1 MPTDSVPADLR
12 PSGGPLA
19 IDVQLLTDLSAT
31 KDRAEQLAEVGV
43 DGLFTFEGQ
52 HDVFFPLVLAAECG
66 LDLMTNVAIA
76 FPRSPMHLANS
87 AYDLAALSGGRFR
100 LGLGTQI
107 RPHIERRYGA
117 TWSRPVARMREIVL
131 ATKAILRHWQGEAPL
146 EFRGEFFT
154 HTLMTPNFNPGPLS
168 TGVPPIHVGALGPQ
182 MTRMTASVA
191 DGVLVMPFNSRRHLL
206 ERTVPALQQGLQD
219 AHRTRSELEVICEI
233 ICAVGETDAE
243 IEAASAGVR
252 SLLSFYGSTPSYR
265 PTLEVEG
272 REDLQPTLNAMSKQG
287 RWQEM
292 SELID
297 DQLLETIAVRGTP
310 TQCAKQIVDRVGDLA
325 DRVCLYFPGY
335 PLSDR
340 VLADVVTA
348 VKAASANR

>member
-1 MPTDSVPADLR
+1 MPTDNVPADMR

-31 KDRAEQLAEVGV
+31 RRRAEQLAEVGV

-52 HDVFFPLVLAAECG
+52 HDVFFPLVLAADTG

-87 AYDLAALSGGRFR
+87 AYDLASMSGGRFR

-117 TWSRPVARMREIVL
+117 IWSRPVARMREIVQ
-131 ATKAILRHWQGEAPL
+131 ATRAILRHWQGEGPL

-154 HTLMTPNFNPGPLS
+154 HTLMTPNFNPGPLP
-168 TGVPPIHVGALGPQ
+168 TGIPPIHVGALGPQ
-182 MTRMTASVA
+182 MTRMSASVA
-191 DGVLVMPFNSRRHLL
+191 DGVLVMPFNSRRHLV
-206 ERTVPALQQGLQD
+206 ERTVPALQQGLRD
-219 AHRTRSELEVICEI
+219 SGRSRGELEVICEV

-287 RWQEM
+287 RWKDM
-292 SELID
+292 AELID
-297 DQLLETIAVRGTP
+297 EELLETIAVRGTP
-310 TQCAKQIVDRVGDLA
+310 AQCAKQIVDRVGDLA

-335 PLSDR
+335 PLPDR
-340 VLADVVTA
+340 VMADLVKA
-348 VKAASANR
+348 VKAESANR

>member
-1 MPTDSVPADLR
+1 MVRSRWCSVCGKCPQPRVRTSCASVTAWSRPPQRRRGRSVGPRRLFRPPTRFPDMPTAAVPTDMR
-12 PSGGPLA
+12 PSGGSLA

-31 KDRAEQLAEVGV
+31 KGRAEQLAEVGV

-52 HDVFFPLVLAAECG
+52 HDVFFPLVLAADSG

-131 ATKAILRHWQGEAPL
+131 ATKAILTHWQGEAPL

-154 HTLMTPNFNPGPLS
+154 HTLMTPNFNPGPLP
-168 TGVPPIHVGALGPQ
+168 TGTPPIHVGALGPQ

-206 ERTVPALQQGLQD
+206 ERAVPALQ
-219 AHRTRSELEVICEI
+219 
-233 ICAVGETDAE
+233 
-243 IEAASAGVR
+243 
-252 SLLSFYGSTPSYR
+252 
-265 PTLEVEG
+265 
-272 REDLQPTLNAMSKQG
+272 
-287 RWQEM
+287 
-292 SELID
+292 
-297 DQLLETIAVRGTP
+297 
-310 TQCAKQIVDRVGDLA
+310 
-325 DRVCLYFPGY
+325 
-335 PLSDR
+335 
-340 VLADVVTA
+340 
-348 VKAASANR
+348 